1 MENRVLRYFLTIV
14 SEGNIS
20 AAANLLHITQPT
32 LSRQIKD
39 LEDELGVTLF
49 QRNGRYINLTKEG
62 HYLAEQ
68 ARDIISLVDK
78 TLSNIQFSQD
88 VYGEVTIGMAESKVI
103 THVVKSMKDVRS
115 NYKNIKFATYSGN
128 GDQILEK
135 LDNGLLDFGVVIEP
149 INKLN
154 YESLPLAENDKWG
167 ILTKSNSDFKSVSYV
182 TVDLLKKQPLIISKQ
197 DGVRTMI
204 ANMINIDVAELNI
217 VATYNLLYNAS
228 LMVKEEIGHAICLD
242 GIINTE
248 NTDLRFIPFSPQ
260 ITSNLSIIWKK
271 DKPLS
276 PAAQLFLEQLKQNN
290 F

>member
-1 MENRVLRYFLTIV
+1 MENRVLRYFLKIV

-49 QRNGRYINLTKEG
+49 QRNGRYLSLTKEG

-68 ARDIISLVDK
+68 ARDIINLVDK
-78 TLSNIQFSQD
+78 TVSNIQISQD
-88 VYGEVTIGMAESKVI
+88 IYGEITIGMAESKVV
-103 THVVKSMKDVRS
+103 THVIKTMKDIRK
-115 NYKNIKFATYSGN
+115 NYKNVKFDTYSGN
-128 GDQILEK
+128 GEQILEK
-135 LDNGLLDFGVVIEP
+135 LDNGLLDFGIVVEP

-154 YESLPLAENDKWG
+154 YESLPLAENDTWG
-167 ILTKSNSDFKSVSYV
+167 LLSKIDSDFKDVSHV
-182 TVDLLKKQPLIISKQ
+182 TTDLLKNQPLIISKQ

-204 ANMINIDVAELNI
+204 ANMVNIDVVELNI

-228 LMVKEEIGHAICLD
+228 LMVKEGVGHAICLD
-242 GIINTE
+242 GIINTD

-276 PAAQLFLEQLKQNN
+276 QAAQLFLEQLKHNN

>member
-39 LEDELGVTLF
+39 LENELGVTLF
-49 QRNGRYINLTKEG
+49 QRNGRYMSLTKEG

-68 ARDIISLVDK
+68 ARDIINLVDK
-78 TLSNIQFSQD
+78 TVSNIQISQD
-88 VYGEVTIGMAESKVI
+88 IYGEITIGMAESKVV
-103 THVVKSMKDVRS
+103 THVIKTMKDIRK
-115 NYKNIKFATYSGN
+115 NYKNVKFDTYSGN
-128 GDQILEK
+128 GEQILEK
-135 LDNGLLDFGVVIEP
+135 LDNGLLDFGIVVEP

-154 YESLPLAENDKWG
+154 YESLPLAENDTWG
-167 ILTKSNSDFKSVSYV
+167 VLSKIDSDFKDVSHV
-182 TVDLLKKQPLIISKQ
+182 TADLLKNQPLIISKQ

-204 ANMINIDVAELNI
+204 ANMVNIDVVELNI

-228 LMVKEEIGHAICLD
+228 LMVKEGVGHAICLD
-242 GIINTE
+242 GIINTD

-276 PAAQLFLEQLKQNN
+276 QAAQLFLEQLKHNN